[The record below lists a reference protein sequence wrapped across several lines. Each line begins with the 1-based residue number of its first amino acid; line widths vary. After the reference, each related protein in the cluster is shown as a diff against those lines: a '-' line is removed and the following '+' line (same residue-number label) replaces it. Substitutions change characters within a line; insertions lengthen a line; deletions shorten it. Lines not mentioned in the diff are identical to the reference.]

1 MKKIEVIDLLNKFN
15 GVWYVY
21 EPVLNKHG
29 EETDQVCIA
38 YHGSSP
44 REKNA
49 VMHRTVHDFTG
60 CKGYGINIYVD
71 CLDTKG
77 GEE

>member
-21 EPVLNKHG
+21 EPVLNDHG
-29 EETDQVCIA
+29 EEIDQVCIA
-38 YHGSSP
+38 HYRSNP
-44 REKNA
+44 RQKDA

-60 CKGYGINIYVD
+60 CKDYGINIYVNH
-71 CLDTKG
+71 LDTKE